1 MVLLGTLVN
10 TVCTFLGGMF
20 GLVFK
25 RHISEALGDFL
36 IMGQGLVCML
46 VAIQGM
52 TGATANVAI
61 VTICMGIGLLIGN
74 ALDIDAR
81 LIHIGDKAERLL
93 CKLMNK
99 APEGTRTC
107 AEKSSATGEQ
117 APQKPSFAQAFIY
130 CSIYSCTGAMAI
142 IGAMRSG
149 IQLDHTMLYVK
160 SVIDLV
166 VCTVMAASMG
176 PGIAFTAVSVL
187 IYEGS
192 LSLLANYLSPY
203 LNEAVVSNIVV
214 TGSLLLF
221 AVALNLMKLANVKVA
236 NMLPAAFLPI
246 ILVPLS
252 NYLSALM

>member
-61 VTICMGIGLLIGN
+61 VTICMGVGLLIGN

-81 LIHIGDKAERLL
+81 LIHIGDKAEIAL
-93 CKLMNK
+93 CKLMHK
-99 APEGTRTC
+99 TPEGTRMSELT
-107 AEKSSATGEQ
+107 ASDEQ

-252 NYLSALM
+252 NYLSVLM